1 MCGRFSLTQ
10 DIAEFLRELGLSV
23 PPELAHPRQYNI
35 APSQPVL
42 GVVADPVPRLMVME
56 WGFLPAWAKPESDT
70 KPVINARGETV
81 AEKPFFRGA
90 FRSARCALLADGF
103 YEWKRTGTQKQPYRI
118 TLQGGNI
125 FAMAGLW
132 SARMVSDGSEQITC
146 AVVTTGPNEL
156 MRPIH
161 DRMPVILDGE
171 AVRVWMDPG
180 SSPEALADVM
190 RPVPDGFLTRHPVST
205 TVNSARND
213 SPECIRAIALADGGP
228 N

>member
-132 SARMVSDGSEQITC
+132 SARMVADGSEQITC

-161 DRMPVILDGE
+161 DRMPVILNPTDLAVWLDPKARQQELQQAIAPYPAE
-171 AVRVWMDPG
+171 AMT
-180 SSPEALADVM
+180 AY
-190 RPVPDGFLTRHPVST
+190 PVST
-205 TVNSARND
+205 AINNPRND
-213 SPECIRAIALADGGP
+213 FAGVMEGV
-228 N
+228 